1 MDISSDFL
9 KTVYD
14 NLRLKSKILA
24 ILFFSI
30 VFIQGIVLSYIFIGG
45 HNAEYHIPGAIVLGP
60 LFIALAGMAE
70 IYAARFF
77 KRKLTEPGRMSS
89 GMLYVFTAIEVSLPT
104 CIFLFI
110 FMFQGSIIS
119 VSASQVLTSPPFVMY
134 FIMISLSALLMNV
147 KLSVFAGALAGVQ
160 YLLLSL
166 YYFHVNSINGL
177 DRPNTFAR
185 ALLLA
190 VFGVIMGFISR
201 KILES
206 VRSSLDSKNKL
217 INELDGMVKEKTK
230 EIHQQKE
237 ELVEKNKDI
246 TDSINY
252 AKNIQDAIL
261 PDLEDITAVWKD
273 LFIFYQ
279 PKDIVSGDFY
289 WFKKIDDHRF
299 LIACCDCTG
308 HGVPGA
314 FMSVLCSSKLHEA
327 SSVSTEPDE
336 LLFHANN
343 SIKENLGQQRD
354 GRGKDGMEIC
364 LMSIDTRTKEV
375 KYAGANR
382 ALWIYNDED
391 DKLSE
396 IKPTKASIASSTD
409 FNFKYQL
416 HTLKLK
422 AGDIL
427 YAASDG
433 YADQF
438 GGKADKKYMAKNFK
452 SLLVKKAK
460 LQMKDQ
466 CDELRSNINNWMGN
480 HEQVDDLL
488 VIGIRL

>member
-1 MDISSDFL
+1 MDISTDFY

-24 ILFFSI
+24 FLFFSI
-30 VFIQGIVLSYIFIGG
+30 VFLQVVALIVIFSTDLKKVYHLPGIIVIGPTFIS
-45 HNAEYHIPGAIVLGP
+45 
-60 LFIALAGMAE
+60 LAGLAE
-70 IYAARFF
+70 IYAYRFF
-77 KRKLTEPGRMSS
+77 KRKLKEGGTISPTF
-89 GMLYVFTAIEVSLPT
+89 LFLLTAIEVSLPS
-104 CIFLFI
+104 CIFAFI
-110 FMFQGSIIS
+110 IILQGNLAS
-119 VSASQVLTSPPFVMY
+119 VSASQILTSPPFVMY
-134 FIMISLSALLMNV
+134 FIMVALSTLLMNA
-147 KLSVFAGALAGVQ
+147 KLSVFSGALAGFE
-160 YLLLSL
+160 YLLLAL
-166 YYFHVNSINGL
+166 YFFKINSIGGL
-177 DRPNTFAR
+177 DVPNTIMR
-185 ALLLA
+185 AVLLA
-190 VFGVIMGFISR
+190 VFGVIMAFISR

-217 INELDGMVKEKTK
+217 INELDRMVKEKTT
-230 EIHQQKE
+230 EIHLQKE
-237 ELVEKNKDI
+237 ELAEKNKDI

-261 PDLEDITAVWKD
+261 PDMEEIKEVWKD

-289 WFKKIDDHRF
+289 WFKKINNHQF

-327 SSVSTEPDE
+327 ASVSSEPDE
-336 LLFHANN
+336 LLFHVNN

-364 LMSIDTRTKEV
+364 LIKIDTKTRTV

-382 ALWIYNDED
+382 ALWIYHHET
-391 DKLSE
+391 KELKE
-396 IKPTKASIASSTD
+396 IKPTKASIASSTSFD
-409 FNFKYQL
+409 FKYKL
-416 HTLKLK
+416 HTITLKT
-422 AGDIL
+422 GDIL

-438 GGKADKKYMAKNFK
+438 GGVADKKYMTKNFK
-452 SLLVKKAK
+452 VFLTKKAN
-460 LQMKDQ
+460 LPMTDQ
-466 CDELRSNINNWMGN
+466 CDQIKGNINSWMGN

-488 VIGIRL
+488 VIGIRV